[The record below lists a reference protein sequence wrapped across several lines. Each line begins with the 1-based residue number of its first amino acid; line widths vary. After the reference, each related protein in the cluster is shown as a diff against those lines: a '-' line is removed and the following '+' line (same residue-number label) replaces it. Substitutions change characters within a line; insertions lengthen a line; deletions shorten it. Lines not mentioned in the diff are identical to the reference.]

1 MSMNLNA
8 KTNDDKI
15 SLWQTPTTISYII
28 LPPTMYSEVSGQQAK
43 EALIRYIE
51 WVKGTANGPWDS
63 IAELQNYTKLIKEH
77 IKYITSFLND
87 PSLVVYVM

>member
-8 KTNDDKI
+8 KTNADKI

-28 LPPTMYSEVSGQQAK
+28 LPPTMYSEVSGQQAI

-51 WVKGTANGPWDS
+51 WVKGTANGTWDS
-63 IAELQNYTKLIKEH
+63 TTELQSHTKRIKEH
-77 IKYITSFLND
+77 IKYITPYLND
-87 PSLVVYVM
+87 PSLVVYVL